1 MNRMSAC
8 HEQRCLLAHA
18 LNSKLAV
25 IIGTCEVLSRRMT
38 DPAAVNSLQT
48 ILAAAKSMS
57 DEINKPLDRSEG
69 G

>member
-8 HEQRCLLAHA
+8 HEQGCLLAHV

-25 IIGTCEVLSRRMT
+25 IIGACELLSRRMT
-38 DPAAVNSLQT
+38 DPAAVDSLQT

-57 DEINKPLDRSEG
+57 DEINKQLDWSEG
-69 G
+69 V

>member
-8 HEQRCLLAHA
+8 HEQGCLLAQV

-25 IIGTCEVLSRRMT
+25 IIGTCELLSRRMT
-38 DPAAVNSLQT
+38 DPAALDSLQT

-57 DEINKPLDRSEG
+57 DEINKPLVWSESG
-69 G
+69 